1 MKNKI
6 IIIISALLIS
16 IAIYIV
22 YTNTDNYK
30 FASEYN
36 SLNGKK
42 TESGK
47 TYLKVNIKTNN
58 VKYTSY
64 KEVFDILDSKTGI
77 IYFGFP
83 ECPWCRNA
91 LPVLLEAA
99 DDQTI
104 YYFNNKE
111 DRDTK
116 ELLED
121 GTVKTTKESTK
132 DYKKLIEK
140 LGDYADT
147 YDGLN
152 DENIK
157 RLYYPTVLF
166 VKNGKIIDK
175 IVSTVDSQKDPY
187 KPLTS
192 KQTKELKEKYQNAI
206 SKMQTCSNDEKC

>member
-6 IIIISALLIS
+6 IIIISALLIF
-16 IAIYIV
+16 IALYIV
-22 YTNTDNYK
+22 YINTDSYK
-30 FASEYN
+30 FANEYN
-36 SLNGKK
+36 SLNGTK

-47 TYLKVNIKTNN
+47 TYLTTNIKTSS

-64 KEVFDILDSKTGI
+64 KEVFDILEGKTAI

-91 LPVLLEAA
+91 LPVLLDAA
-99 DDQTI
+99 NGQTI

-116 ELLED
+116 ELLEN

-132 DYKKLIEK
+132 DYKKLLEK

-152 DENIK
+152 DESIK

-175 IVSTVDSQKDPY
+175 IVGTVDSQKDPY
-187 KPLTS
+187 KALTS

>member
-1 MKNKI
+1 M
-6 IIIISALLIS
+6 S

-47 TYLKVNIKTNN
+47 TYLTTNIKTNN

-64 KEVFDILDSKTGI
+64 KEVFDILDGKTGI

-175 IVSTVDSQKDPY
+175 IVGTVDSQKDPY